1 MFKDRKNVDNANIQF
16 IIRVRNNLQSSN
28 AKTEVDVK
36 DMVMVALMYIGEDD
50 DKERGSI
57 WKLLICNGCVYICN
71 LKKTILN

>member
-1 MFKDRKNVDNANIQF
+1 MRLVFKDRTNVDNANIQF

-50 DKERGSI
+50 DKERGRYGNYSFVM
-57 WKLLICNGCVYICN
+57 LRLY
-71 LKKTILN
+71 L